1 MSSQQENSIRKVAFV
16 GASGQIGSA
25 ILNSLL
31 QTGNQ
36 DITILTR
43 PDSKSTFPSSS
54 NINVVKVDYSSETD
68 LVSALR
74 GHDFLIITLSTSA
87 PPTLHSNIVAAAA
100 KAGIQWVMP
109 NYWAFAI
116 GERGGALTR
125 DPLFTSFANYIND
138 VRNVS
143 VTEGGVKPNFVA
155 LANGF
160 WYEFSLG
167 MGEPWFGFDIKSR
180 KVTLYDDGNM
190 KINTSTWDLCGKA
203 VASLLSLPVSGGDGK
218 PALEDWKN
226 DAVTVS
232 SFLISQRDML
242 DSLNRV
248 LKTSDQD
255 WTIVKQPAKERFQQG
270 MRQLKEGNRLGFAQA
285 MYARLF
291 FGDGGDYETGYG
303 LDNGK
308 LGLPKED
315 LDEAT
320 KRAVEMVKG
329 GFGIH

>member
-1 MSSQQENSIRKVAFV
+1 
-16 GASGQIGSA
+16 
-25 ILNSLL
+25 
-31 QTGNQ
+31 
-36 DITILTR
+36 
-43 PDSKSTFPSSS
+43 
-54 NINVVKVDYSSETD
+54 
-68 LVSALR
+68 
-74 GHDFLIITLSTSA
+74 
-87 PPTLHSNIVAAAA
+87 
-100 KAGIQWVMP
+100 MP

-116 GERGGALTR
+116 GKRGGALTT
-125 DPLFTSFANYIND
+125 DPMFTSFANYIND

-143 VTEGGVKPNFVA
+143 VPEGGVKPNFVA

-167 MGEPWFGFDIKSR
+167 MGEPWFGFDIKNR
-180 KVTLYDDGNM
+180 KVTLYDDGNV

-203 VASLLSLPVSGGDGK
+203 VASLLSLPVTGDDDK
-218 PALEDWKN
+218 PGLEHWKN

-232 SFLISQRDML
+232 SFLVSQRDML

-248 LKTSDQD
+248 LGTSNKD
-255 WTIVKQPAKERFQQG
+255 WTIAKQSVKERFQQG
-270 MRQLKEGNRLGFAQA
+270 MQQLQEGNRLGFAQA

-291 FGDGGDYETGYG
+291 FGDGGDYETGYQ

-320 KRAVEMVKG
+320 KRAVEMVNS

>member
-1 MSSQQENSIRKVAFV
+1 
-16 GASGQIGSA
+16 
-25 ILNSLL
+25 
-31 QTGNQ
+31 
-36 DITILTR
+36 
-43 PDSKSTFPSSS
+43 
-54 NINVVKVDYSSETD
+54 
-68 LVSALR
+68 
-74 GHDFLIITLSTSA
+74 
-87 PPTLHSNIVAAAA
+87 
-100 KAGIQWVMP
+100 MP

-116 GERGGALTR
+116 GERGGALTT

-138 VRNVS
+138 VRNVF
-143 VTEGGVKPNFVA
+143 VPEGGVKPNFIA

-167 MGEPWFGFDIKSR
+167 MGEPWFGFDIKNR
-180 KVTLYDDGNM
+180 KVTLYDDGNV

-203 VASLLSLPVSGGDGK
+203 VASLLSLPVTGDDGR

-226 DAVTVS
+226 DAVTIS
-232 SFLISQRDML
+232 SFLVSQRDML

-248 LKTSDQD
+248 LGISDND
-255 WTIVKQPAKERFQQG
+255 WTIAKQPVKERFQQG
-270 MRQLKEGNRLGFAQA
+270 MQQLQEANRLGFAQA

-291 FGDGGDYETGYG
+291 FGDGGDYETGHE

>member
-1 MSSQQENSIRKVAFV
+1 LS
-16 GASGQIGSA
+16 
-25 ILNSLL
+25 SLL

-36 DITILTR
+36 EITVLTR

-54 NINVVKVDYSSETD
+54 AINIVKVDYNSEAA
-68 LVSALR
+68 LVSALHD
-74 GHDFLIITLSTSA
+74 HDFLIITLSTSA
-87 PPTLHSNIVAAAA
+87 PPTLHSSIVAAAA
-100 KAGIQWVMP
+100 KAGIQWIMP

-116 GERGGALTR
+116 GERGGAITT
-125 DPLFTSFANYIND
+125 DPLFISFAHYIND

-143 VTEGGVKPNFVA
+143 VPAGGVKPSFVA

-160 WYEFSLG
+160 WYEFSLS
-167 MGEPWFGFDIKSR
+167 MGEPWFGFDIKNR
-180 KVTLYDDGNM
+180 KVTLYDDGNV
-190 KINTSTWDLCGKA
+190 KINTSTWNLCGKA
-203 VASLLSLPVSGGDGK
+203 VAALLSLPVSGGNGE

-226 DAVTVS
+226 DAVTIS
-232 SFLISQRDML
+232 SFLVSQRDML

-248 LKTSDQD
+248 LGTTDQD
-255 WTIVKQPAKERFQQG
+255 WTIKKQPAKERFQEG
-270 MRQLKEGNRLGFAQA
+270 MQQLQEGNRLGFAQA

-303 LDNGK
+303 LDNGR
-308 LGLPKED
+308 LDLRNED

-320 KRAVEMVKG
+320 KHAVEMVNG